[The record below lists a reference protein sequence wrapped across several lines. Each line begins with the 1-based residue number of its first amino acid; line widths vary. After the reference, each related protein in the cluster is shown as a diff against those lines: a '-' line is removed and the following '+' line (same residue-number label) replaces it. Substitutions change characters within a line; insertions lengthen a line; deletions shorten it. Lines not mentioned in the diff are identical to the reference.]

1 LFNLSGE
8 VMLYIQSLEFK
19 TAVATRILVLVRKM
33 RFIERIFDEADLY
46 ANGIVEGFMVL
57 DTTQLMND
65 WYKAEQEYTQLMSM
79 L

>member
-1 LFNLSGE
+1 
-8 VMLYIQSLEFK
+8 MLYIQSLEFK